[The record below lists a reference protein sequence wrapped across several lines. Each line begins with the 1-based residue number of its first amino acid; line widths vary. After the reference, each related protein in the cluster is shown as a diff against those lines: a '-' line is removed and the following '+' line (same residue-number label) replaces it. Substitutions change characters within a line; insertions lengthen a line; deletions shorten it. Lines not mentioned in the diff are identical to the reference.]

1 VIKRGMVGAVILL
14 IVASVVASTQ
24 DIQSLSLRDAE
35 QRALQNH
42 PQIRAVQY
50 AAMAADENVV
60 QARSAYYPTVYG
72 SVTGAEAQSGSRIAA
87 GGLNNPIILD
97 RFAAGFSIGQLITDF
112 GRTHDLVQSFGLRA
126 DSQRHEIEN
135 RRADVLLQVDRA
147 YFNALRAEAVLR
159 VARQTVDARQL
170 VADQIKALAASGLK
184 SGLDLSF
191 ANVNL
196 SEARLLL
203 VQAEND
209 LHASHASLSAVLG
222 LDHVETYELSE
233 EPLPGPPSDDI
244 SPLVSRAL
252 RDRPDVVAQRF
263 SVDASR
269 RFADA
274 ERSLW
279 MPAISLVGAAGF
291 TPYHQIGLNDR
302 YSAAG
307 VNITLPVANGNLFS
321 ARHAEVLFRAQSQDY
336 VLRDLQNRVSRDVTV
351 AWLDARAGYQ
361 RLDLA
366 NQLVTQA
373 TSALD
378 LAETRYNLGL
388 SSIVELTQ
396 AQLNKTRADIEQ
408 ASARYEYQA
417 RTAALR
423 YQIGDLK

>member
-1 VIKRGMVGAVILL
+1 
-14 IVASVVASTQ
+14 
-24 DIQSLSLRDAE
+24 
-35 QRALQNH
+35 
-42 PQIRAVQY
+42 
-50 AAMAADENVV
+50 
-60 QARSAYYPTVYG
+60 
-72 SVTGAEAQSGSRIAA
+72 
-87 GGLNNPIILD
+87 
-97 RFAAGFSIGQLITDF
+97 
-112 GRTHDLVQSFGLRA
+112 
-126 DSQRHEIEN
+126 
-135 RRADVLLQVDRA
+135 
-147 YFNALRAEAVLR
+147 
-159 VARQTVDARQL
+159 
-170 VADQIKALAASGLK
+170 
-184 SGLDLSF
+184 
-191 ANVNL
+191 
-196 SEARLLL
+196 
-203 VQAEND
+203 
-209 LHASHASLSAVLG
+209 
-222 LDHVETYELSE
+222 
-233 EPLPGPPSDDI
+233 
-244 SPLVSRAL
+244 
-252 RDRPDVVAQRF
+252 VVAQRL

-307 VNITLPVANGNLFS
+307 VNVTLPVANGNLFS
-321 ARHAEVLFRAQSQDY
+321 ARHAEALFRAQSQDY

-408 ASARYEYQA
+408 ASARYDYQA